1 MSNFVDNIQ
10 QCFAAF
16 PAMFEFVLKVKVM
29 GSNPGYLLKS
39 FLLYLLA
46 KYWLERESSSPPLRF
61 PNLKI
66 VDLQLKFLWACTKLG
81 DDIGSD

>member
-10 QCFAAF
+10 QCLAAF

-39 FLLYLLA
+39 FLLYHFFN
-46 KYWLERESSSPPLRF
+46 EFE
-61 PNLKI
+61 
-66 VDLQLKFLWACTKLG
+66 QKL
-81 DDIGSD
+81 SMMKW